1 MKENKVNDKLAF
13 LDNMSEHDFKE
24 KSREIC
30 KTIILDQKMLEDG
43 YISKRKQYEDAAKKL
58 LEEMEKEEAKSANR
72 LSCLTLES
80 YFELIKQ
87 ETRREYNRRLLRII
101 LG

>member
-1 MKENKVNDKLAF
+1 MGEKKVNDILAF
-13 LDNMSEHDFKE
+13 MDNMSEHDFRT

-30 KTIILDQKMLEDG
+30 KTIVLDKKMLEDG
-43 YISKRKQYEDAAKKL
+43 YITKRKNYEEATRKL
-58 LEEMEKEEAKSANR
+58 LEELEKEDPKAKNR
-72 LSCLTLES
+72 LSSLALDS

-87 ETRREYNRRLLRII
+87 ESMREYNRRLIRII

>member
-1 MKENKVNDKLAF
+1 MGEKKVNDILAF
-13 LDNMSEHDFKE
+13 MDNMSEHDFRT

-30 KTIILDQKMLEDG
+30 KTIVLDKKMLEDA
-43 YISKRKQYEDAAKKL
+43 YITKRKNYEEATRKL
-58 LEEMEKEEAKSANR
+58 LEELEKENPKAKNR
-72 LSCLTLES
+72 LSSLALDS

-87 ETRREYNRRLLRII
+87 ESMREYNRRLIRII

>member
-1 MKENKVNDKLAF
+1 MGEKKVNDILAF
-13 LDNMSEHDFKE
+13 MDNMSEHDFRT

-30 KTIILDQKMLEDG
+30 KTIVLDKKMLEDG
-43 YISKRKQYEDAAKKL
+43 YITKRKNYEEATRKL
-58 LEEMEKEEAKSANR
+58 LEELEKKDTKAKNR
-72 LSCLTLES
+72 LSSLALDS

-87 ETRREYNRRLLRII
+87 ESMREYNRRLIRII